1 MILSPT
7 LSELEL
13 LYEKNKHFS
22 LSDLFEQ
29 VADKYPE
36 NIAIAF
42 NNRLLSYREVNTKAN
57 QVAYYLSHQE
67 NIKKGSVVGF
77 YADSSD
83 WTIISIIA
91 IIKIGCIYL
100 PIDSKFP
107 VERIRYMLNDSGIKY
122 LLIESNFTEVLHIF
136 NCPYTVLEDLEKK
149 IRNCPSENLSL
160 SASSE
165 DIAYIMYTSGT
176 TGKPNGVMI
185 PQSGIIRLV
194 YSSYIPFSS
203 KLVFLQLAPLGFD
216 ASTFEIWGALLHA
229 AKLVIYGNHIPDFN
243 RIHFFIRKYK
253 ISCMWFTSALFNAII
268 DEAPEILKGVKFLL
282 TGGEVLSVNHI
293 RRAQQILPDITFV
306 NGYGPTET
314 TTFACCYIIPN
325 IKDINLKTIP
335 IGKPICG
342 TKLYILNT
350 KMEPVK
356 SGETGELY
364 ISGKG
369 LAFGYL
375 NNLDLT
381 NERFVNIEDNDGNL
395 TRVYK
400 TGDLCRELPDG
411 NLDFVGRLDFQVKI
425 NGFRIEID
433 EIQVCLKNYLY
444 ISDAVVGIKQK
455 GETKKIV
462 AYIVPRISIPGSKHK
477 STLEIIYLLDRKAL
491 TNYLLSWLP
500 GYMMPNEIIELS
512 AFPLS
517 INGKIDRKA
526 LFLIET
532 PVQGNLTK
540 EVFEGVEK
548 QLKQLCENILDIKIS
563 NPKDNFFEL
572 GAESLSMAQ
581 LLFHLS
587 QEYNR
592 NVTVGNFYSDPTLE
606 NLVRIINDEHTPED
620 RLLVDHINQS
630 YKLFDSSKV
639 DNLSELKN
647 PLSLIKLKDGT
658 GNPLFLA
665 PGMLGNAFF
674 FIEFAKN
681 LHTDNPV
688 YVFEYPARTDGSL
701 VAESMEEL
709 ATYFLTNI
717 KQIQPSGDYK
727 FLGFSFGGRL
737 VFEITKQLE
746 VRNDKIS
753 FLTIIDSEGFYKK
766 NKFNYSK
773 IGFELYV
780 VLKLP
785 LKLLPN
791 YFFKRQL
798 GKIFH
803 KMKIRLIKRHERTK
817 ISYVNQNFIERDYL
831 KLWYD
836 HYTEYKILTDV
847 FLIIGTRKEWDS
859 LLYYA
864 KRISNDLFF
873 KSCVA
878 GNLDIQF
885 IDCDHMGFF
894 KPPYLLELTD
904 IIQERLIKTTY

>member
-13 LYEKNKHFS
+13 LYEKKKHLV

-36 NIAIAF
+36 NIAIEF
-42 NNRLLSYREVNTKAN
+42 SDRTLNYREVNTKAN

-83 WTIISIIA
+83 WTIISILA

-100 PIDSKFP
+100 PIDSKYP
-107 VERIRYMLNDSGIKY
+107 EERIRYILNDSGIKY
-122 LLIESNFTEVLHIF
+122 LIIESIFTEVLHIF

-149 IRNCPSENLSL
+149 TFNFSSENLSL
-160 SASSE
+160 SGSSS

-203 KLVFLQLAPLGFD
+203 ELVFLQLAPLGFD
-216 ASTFEIWGALLHA
+216 ASTFEIWGALLHGS
-229 AKLVIYGNHIPDFN
+229 KLVIYGNHIPEFN
-243 RIHFFIRKYK
+243 LIQLHIRKYK
-253 ISCMWFTSALFNAII
+253 ISCMWLTAALFNAII
-268 DEAPEILKGVKFLL
+268 DKAPEIFRGVKFLL

-293 RRAQQILPDITFV
+293 RKAQQILPEIKLI
-306 NGYGPTET
+306 NGYGPTEC
-314 TTFACCYIIPN
+314 TTFTCCYTIPDII
-325 IKDINLKTIP
+325 DLNLKAIP
-335 IGKPICG
+335 IGKPING
-342 TKLYILNT
+342 TKVYILD
-350 KMEPVK
+350 KEMEPVK
-356 SGETGELY
+356 PGDTGELY
-364 ISGKG
+364 ISGEG
-369 LAFGYL
+369 LAVGYL

-381 NERFVNIEDNDGNL
+381 NERFVNINDLNGEVI
-395 TRVYK
+395 RAYK

-411 NLDFVGRLDFQVKI
+411 NIDFAGRLDFQVKI

-444 ISDAVVGIKQK
+444 IADAVVGVKQK

-462 AYIVPRISIPGSKHK
+462 AYVVPRISVASSHPK
-477 STLEIIYLLDRKAL
+477 STLEIIYLMDRKAL
-491 TNYLLSWLP
+491 TQYLLSWLP

-512 AFPLS
+512 SFPIN

-526 LFLIET
+526 LFSIEAT
-532 PVQGNLTK
+532 EHDNSTTDT
-540 EVFEGVEK
+540 FEGIENE
-548 QLKQLCENILDIKIS
+548 LKQLCEKILDIKIS
-563 NPKDNFFEL
+563 RKKDNFFEL

-592 NVTVGNFYSDPTLE
+592 NVSVSNFYFDPSLE
-606 NLVRIINDEHTPED
+606 NILRIINNEHTPEHK
-620 RLLVDHINQS
+620 LLADQINHS
-630 YKLFDSSKV
+630 NKLFDSLKV
-639 DNLSELKN
+639 DKLSEFKN
-647 PLSLIKLKDGT
+647 SLSLIKIKDGI

-674 FIEFAKN
+674 FNEFAKN
-681 LHTDNPV
+681 LLTDCPV
-688 YVFEYPARTDGSL
+688 YVFEYPARSDGSIF
-701 VAESMEEL
+701 ANSMEEL

-717 KQIQPSGDYK
+717 KEIQPTGDYK

-746 VRNDKIS
+746 ICNEKIS

-766 NKFNYSK
+766 NRFNYSK
-773 IGFELYV
+773 LGFEFYV
-780 VLKLP
+780 ALKLP
-785 LKLLPN
+785 LRLLPN
-791 YFFKRQL
+791 YFFRRQV
-798 GKIFH
+798 GKIFQ
-803 KMKIRLIKRHERTK
+803 KLKIRFNKKNK
-817 ISYVNQNFIERDYL
+817 IAKQSTLNQQVLERDYL
-831 KLWYD
+831 KLWYS
-836 HYTEYKILTDV
+836 HYTEYRISTDV
-847 FLIIGTRKEWDS
+847 LLIVGTKKEWDS

-873 KSCVA
+873 KSCIT
-878 GNLDIQF
+878 GNLDIQS

-894 KPPYLLELTD
+894 KPPYLLEVTD
-904 IIQERLIKTTY
+904 MIEERLVKTSL